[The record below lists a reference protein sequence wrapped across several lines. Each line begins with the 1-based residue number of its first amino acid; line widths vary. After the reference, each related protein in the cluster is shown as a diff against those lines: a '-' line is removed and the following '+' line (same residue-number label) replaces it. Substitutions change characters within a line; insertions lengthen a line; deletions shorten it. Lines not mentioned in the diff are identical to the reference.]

1 MRLNRLLYQTYS
13 STYTLKDY
21 SLKDQQLQ
29 RDISRQSDA
38 FLRGVASGEASMPRS
53 NME

>member
-21 SLKDQQLQ
+21 SIKDQQL
-29 RDISRQSDA
+29 SRNTKQSDA
-38 FLRGVASGEASMPRS
+38 FLRGVASGETSL
-53 NME
+53 